1 MMEKSIRK
9 KFVIVTT
16 IMMTALIAIL
26 WIGNYIYQDF
36 WYERDMLRL
45 AGILLEGEAFDDQT
59 PINSDLIFD
68 EIIED
73 EPIIYV
79 VADED
84 RNIISKRIIGTNDAK
99 IYIPDK
105 VIYKMLNADSDR
117 YKINGYVF
125 SCRSNSDGTISLVAL
140 KPGMYDGTVRKIL
153 GRIILISFGIVLIVL
168 ISFILSRFV
177 TLPAREAL
185 EREKRFI
192 SDASH
197 ELKTPL
203 GAISINAEALDIS
216 GKDSAYV
223 KNILSET
230 ARMNR
235 LIENLLTLS
244 KLEESKLDEKKA
256 FSLSDVVQEM
266 CLTYESVAF
275 EKGREFNFDI
285 EEKIILYGNSDEI
298 RQLIAILLDN
308 AIKNSEF
315 GGKLSLECYKGA
327 SGTKIKVS
335 NTGPGIKEDELEHIF
350 DRFYT
355 TDQSRNSGS
364 FGLGLSIARE
374 IVSRH
379 DGTIDVSSVP
389 DKKTVFTIIF

>member
-1 MMEKSIRK
+1 MEKSIRK

-84 RNIISKRIIGTNDAK
+84 RNIISKQIIGTNDAK

-140 KPGMYDGTVRKIL
+140 KPGMYDGTLRKII
-153 GRIILISFGIVLIVL
+153 GRIILISGGIVLIIL

-216 GKDSAYV
+216 GKDSVYV

-275 EKGREFNFDI
+275 EKGREFSFDI

-308 AIKNSEF
+308 AIKNSES

-335 NTGPGIKEDELEHIF
+335 NTGPGIKEDDLEHIF

-364 FGLGLSIARE
+364 FGLGLSIAKE

-379 DGTIDVSSVP
+379 DGTINVASVP
-389 DKKTVFTIIF
+389 DEKTVFTIIF

>member
-1 MMEKSIRK
+1 MEKSIRK

-26 WIGNYIYQDF
+26 WIGNYIYQDY

-45 AGILLEGEAFDDQT
+45 AGILLEGDAFDDQT
-59 PINSDLIFD
+59 PINSDIIFD
-68 EIIED
+68 ELTED
-73 EPIIYV
+73 ETIIYV
-79 VADED
+79 VADENRD
-84 RNIISKRIIGTNDAK
+84 IISRRIIGTDDSK

-105 VIYKMLNADSDR
+105 VIYKMLNSDSDR
-117 YKINGYVF
+117 YKINGYIF

-140 KPGMYDGTVRKIL
+140 KPGVYDGSLRKIL
-153 GRIILISFGIVLIVL
+153 GRVVLISGGVVLIILITF
-168 ISFILSRFV
+168 FLSRFV

-216 GKDSAYV
+216 GKDSVYV

-244 KLEESKLDEKKA
+244 KLEESKLKEKNA

-275 EKGREFNFDI
+275 EKSRHFESDI
-285 EEKIILYGNSDEI
+285 EDNIILYGNSDEI

-308 AIKNSEF
+308 AIKNSDD
-315 GGKLSLECYKGA
+315 GGKISLVCHKSLCGPE
-327 SGTKIKVS
+327 IKVS
-335 NTGPGIKEDELEHIF
+335 NTGPGIKESEIDHIF

-364 FGLGLSIARE
+364 FGLGLSIAKE

-379 DGTIDVSSVP
+379 DGSIYVSSEP
-389 DKKTVFTIIF
+389 DKETTFTIEF

>member
-1 MMEKSIRK
+1 MEKSIRK

-26 WIGNYIYQDF
+26 WVGNYLYQDY

-59 PINSDLIFD
+59 PVNSDIIF
-68 EIIED
+68 EELIED

-84 RNIISKRIIGTNDAK
+84 RNIISKRIIGTDDSK
-99 IYIPDK
+99 IFIPDK
-105 VIYKMLNADSDR
+105 VIYKMLDSESNR
-117 YKINGYVF
+117 YKVNGYVF
-125 SCRSNSDGTISLVAL
+125 SCRSNTDGTISLVAL

-308 AIKNSEF
+308 AIKNSES
-315 GGKLSLECYKGA
+315 GGKVHLDCYKGA

>member
-1 MMEKSIRK
+1 MEKSIRK

-26 WIGNYIYQDF
+26 WLGNYIYQDF

-45 AGILLEGEAFDDQT
+45 AGILLEGEAFDNQT
-59 PINSDLIFD
+59 PINSDLIVD

-79 VADED
+79 VADEN
-84 RNIISKRIIGTNDAK
+84 RNIISKQIISTDDSK
-99 IYIPDK
+99 IYISDK
-105 VIYKMLNADSDR
+105 VIEKMLNSDSDR
-117 YKINGYVF
+117 YKVNGYVY

-140 KPGMYDGTVRKIL
+140 KPGMYDNTFRKIF
-153 GRIILISFGIVLIVL
+153 GRVVLIVFGIVLIIV
-168 ISFILSRFV
+168 ITFILSGFV

-244 KLEESKLDEKKA
+244 KLEESKLEEKIA

-275 EKGREFNFDI
+275 EKGRKFESDI
-285 EEKIILYGNSDEI
+285 EDNIILYGNSDEI

-308 AIKNSEF
+308 AVKNSED
-315 GGKLSLECYKGA
+315 GGSVKLVCRKNICGPE
-327 SGTKIKVS
+327 IKVS
-335 NTGPGIKEDELEHIF
+335 NTGPGIKESDLEHIF

-364 FGLGLSIARE
+364 FGLGLSIAKE

-379 DGTIDVSSVP
+379 DGTIEVSSIP
-389 DKKTVFTIIF
+389 DKETTFTIVF

>member
-1 MMEKSIRK
+1 MEKSIRK

-16 IMMTALIAIL
+16 LMMTALIAIL
-26 WIGNYIYQDF
+26 WIGNYIYQDY
-36 WYERDMLRL
+36 WYERDMLRI

-59 PINSDLIFD
+59 PVNSDIIFD

-79 VADED
+79 VANEE
-84 RNIISKRIIGTNDAK
+84 RKIITKKIIGPDDSK
-99 IYIPDK
+99 FYIPDK
-105 VIYKMLNADSDR
+105 IIYKMLNSDSDR
-117 YKINGYVF
+117 YKINGFVF

-140 KPGMYDGTVRKIL
+140 KPGMYDGTLRKIL

-216 GKDSAYV
+216 GKDSVYV

-256 FSLSDVVQEM
+256 FSLSEVVQEM

-275 EKGREFNFDI
+275 EKGRDFDYDI
-285 EEKIILYGNSDEI
+285 KEKIIQYGNSDEI

-308 AIKNSEF
+308 AIKNSES
-315 GGKLSLECYKGA
+315 GGKVSLECYKCA
-327 SGTKIKVS
+327 SGIRIKVS
-335 NTGPGIKEDELEHIF
+335 NTGPGIKDEDLEHIF

-364 FGLGLSIARE
+364 FGLGLSIAKE

-379 DGTIDVSSVP
+379 DGTINVSSIP
-389 DKKTVFTIIF
+389 DKKTIFTISF